1 MIRPSSVS
9 VFPQSNCDQPPG
21 AVKKSQDK
29 QMAPRLKKGLGSHSF
44 LWYNLT
50 VMKNLTTNRY
60 YSQKQTRIPV
70 LIAEKLDI
78 CDPVLVF
85 DGIMEEIAIWQYLKP
100 EEYKPI
106 GRPGY
111 NRVNKL
117 KTVLFGFMDKGYISL
132 RELEDNCKVNLRY
145 MHLMDGETPSY
156 KAFGDFI
163 NEELTESV
171 ADIFKAVIEYIREK
185 EGVDMQHLYIDGSK
199 YEANANKYTFV
210 WKKGTEKSRYRLYE
224 KITKQINEINDELTG
239 LGVQI
244 ETNTEYTPDYLE
256 EITVRYMQLVRM
268 DPSRFVH
275 GKGRHKTPEQRH
287 CERLSYYTAK
297 LREYVE
303 KINTCGPDRNS
314 YSKTDPDATF
324 MRMKKDY
331 MGNDQLLPAYNV
343 QIGVADE
350 YIVVVKAMQ
359 YRSDM
364 DCFIPLMEEFY
375 RQFGFYPKYPIA
387 DAGYGS
393 FNNYLYCQ
401 EHGMEKYMK
410 FPMYKKE
417 TTDEKYRNDPFR
429 AVNFKTDADGDLICP
444 NHRKF
449 HLAYRKAVKGNQY
462 GRQEE
467 IYECED
473 CSGCPFAEKC
483 KKTDKNR
490 TIRVNQELT
499 EFHEEVLENLESIH
513 GALLRMNRSIQAEG
527 TFGVMKQDR
536 WYKRIVRR
544 GLDSVQLEL
553 YLVSIG
559 HNLYKYYNKRMKL
572 QQAA

>member
-1 MIRPSSVS
+1 
-9 VFPQSNCDQPPG
+9 
-21 AVKKSQDK
+21 
-29 QMAPRLKKGLGSHSF
+29 MAPRLKKGLGSHSF
-44 LWYNLT
+44 MWYNLT
-50 VMKNLTTNRY
+50 VMKNLTTDRY
-60 YSQKQTRIPV
+60 YNPKQTRIPV
-70 LIAEKLDI
+70 QIAEKLDI

-145 MHLMDGETPSY
+145 MYLMDGETPSY

-171 ADIFKAVIEYIREK
+171 EDIFKAVIAYIREK

-224 KITKQINEINDELTG
+224 KITKQLNEINDELTG

-244 ETNTEYTPDYLE
+244 ETNTEYTPEYLE
-256 EITVRYMQLVRM
+256 EITVRYMQLVCV
-268 DPSRFVH
+268 DPSSFVH

-364 DCFIPLMEEFY
+364 DCFIPLMEEFH

-429 AVNFKTDADGDLICP
+429 AVNFKTDEDGDLICP
-444 NHRKF
+444 NHKKF

-473 CSGCPFAEKC
+473 CSGCPYADRC
-483 KKTDKNR
+483 KKTEKNR

-499 EFHEEVLENLESIH
+499 EFHEEVLDNLESIH

-527 TFGVMKQDR
+527 TFGVIKQDR

-559 HNLYKYYNKRMKL
+559 HNLYKFYNKQMKL

>member
-1 MIRPSSVS
+1 
-9 VFPQSNCDQPPG
+9 
-21 AVKKSQDK
+21 
-29 QMAPRLKKGLGSHSF
+29 
-44 LWYNLT
+44 
-50 VMKNLTTNRY
+50 
-60 YSQKQTRIPV
+60 
-70 LIAEKLDI
+70 
-78 CDPVLVF
+78 
-85 DGIMEEIAIWQYLKP
+85 
-100 EEYKPI
+100 
-106 GRPGY
+106 
-111 NRVNKL
+111 
-117 KTVLFGFMDKGYISL
+117 
-132 RELEDNCKVNLRY
+132 
-145 MHLMDGETPSY
+145 
-156 KAFGDFI
+156 
-163 NEELTESV
+163 
-171 ADIFKAVIEYIREK
+171 
-185 EGVDMQHLYIDGSK
+185 
-199 YEANANKYTFV
+199 
-210 WKKGTEKSRYRLYE
+210 
-224 KITKQINEINDELTG
+224 
-239 LGVQI
+239 
-244 ETNTEYTPDYLE
+244 
-256 EITVRYMQLVRM
+256 
-268 DPSRFVH
+268 
-275 GKGRHKTPEQRH
+275 
-287 CERLSYYTAK
+287 
-297 LREYVE
+297 
-303 KINTCGPDRNS
+303 
-314 YSKTDPDATF
+314 

-364 DCFIPLMEEFY
+364 DCFIPLMEEFH
-375 RQFGFYPKYPIA
+375 RHFGFYPKYPIA

-401 EHGMEKYMK
+401 AHGMEKYMK

-417 TTDEKYRNDPFR
+417 TTDKKYRNDPFR

-444 NHRKF
+444 NHKKF

-473 CSGCPFAEKC
+473 CSGCPYADRC
-483 KKTDKNR
+483 KKTEKNR

-499 EFHEEVLENLESIH
+499 EFHEEVLDNLESIH

-527 TFGVMKQDR
+527 TFGVIKQDR

-559 HNLYKYYNKRMKL
+559 HNLYKFYNKQMKL